1 MTKNYT
7 ENLFVGL
14 CASDKNGGP
23 TQMALQL
30 ADSLE
35 RKGGFDIDDIGKRY
49 LNWHKRDG
57 YDAGPTANRVFQLVS
72 KGISFTKA
80 SEQVDYELAGR
91 TAGCNPAHRATPLA
105 MLDVSD
111 KELIDI
117 SIQEAKL
124 THWHPLAADVSV
136 ATVLLC
142 RKLWQGEDWH
152 AAVAN
157 TRKGRLIETQ
167 RALEAHKMDELNGN
181 GYAPNVLAAA
191 MFFLSNSKS
200 ITEAIERSIDFA
212 GPANYCP
219 VLVGTIGAAKWSNN

>member
-23 TQMALQL
+23 TQMASQL

-35 RKGGFDIDDIGKRY
+35 RKGRFDIDDIGKRY

-57 YDAGPTANRVFQLVS
+57 YDAGPTASRVFQLVS

-117 SIQEAKL
+117 TIQEAKL
-124 THWHPLAADVSV
+124 THLAPHWRQMCLWLRCCCVVSYGKARV
-136 ATVLLC
+136 GMRLSQVLEKAEWL
-142 RKLWQGEDWH
+142 KLKE
-152 AAVAN
+152 
-157 TRKGRLIETQ
+157 
-167 RALEAHKMDELNGN
+167 
-181 GYAPNVLAAA
+181 P
-191 MFFLSNSKS
+191 
-200 ITEAIERSIDFA
+200 
-212 GPANYCP
+212 
-219 VLVGTIGAAKWSNN
+219 